1 MAILDRLLAKKID
14 YGTGAEGWDCFN
26 MQYSLEQLEPMQ
38 ALLSPE
44 IMMNYQ
50 KIFFFLWRIKQIQ
63 EITKGIWIMH
73 SRNENIKMRKVRGEE
88 VSSLFHLC
96 YILRNSMN
104 HFLNSLFSY
113 LMVSIETSWERFCL
127 ALETAQSLRLR
138 FYASTESS
146 KHEILDT
153 TFSTPKAKQILIAL
167 NNIFAV
173 ITNFRAVSHR
183 LQEKLRG
190 VL

>member
-1 MAILDRLLAKKID
+1 
-14 YGTGAEGWDCFN
+14 
-26 MQYSLEQLEPMQ
+26 MQ

-73 SRNENIKMRKVRGEE
+73 SRNENIKMRKVRGED

-127 ALETAQSLRLR
+127 ALETAHSFDEILRIHR
-138 FYASTESS
+138 EFQQ
-146 KHEILDT
+146 EILDT

-183 LQEKLRG
+183 LQENFEEYYEKWRLYEDRQG
-190 VL
+190 MARKGLLSAESL